1 MPAATIL
8 GLSPYLWI
16 MIIFLVLLVVVMVL
30 GDFGGADHDVG
41 VGGDASLGLSPLS
54 LPVVAMF
61 GTTFGGIGALLD
73 TLALPTVAVVGIAVL
88 FAVALAGGMYFAMVR
103 VFVRGQVSSD
113 VVPVEL
119 IGQEASVMISISP
132 DQSGQVLVITAARG
146 RTLLS
151 AVSSEE
157 IKTDETVVIE
167 GVVGN
172 TVRVR
177 KVKVS

>member
-1 MPAATIL
+1 MPAATVL

-16 MIIFLVLLVVVMVL
+16 MIIFLVLLVVVLVV
-30 GDFGGADHDVG
+30 GDFGGADHDVD
-41 VGGDASLGLSPLS
+41 VGGDISGLSPLS

-88 FAVALAGGMYFAMVR
+88 FAAALAGGMYFAMVR

>member
-1 MPAATIL
+1 MPAATVL

-16 MIIFLVLLVVVMVL
+16 MIIFLVLLVVVLVV
-30 GDFGGADHDVG
+30 GDFGGADHDVD
-41 VGGDASLGLSPLS
+41 VGGDISGLSPLS

-73 TLALPTVAVVGIAVL
+73 TLDLPTVAVVGVAVL
-88 FAVALAGGMYFAMVR
+88 FAAALAGGMYFAMVR
-103 VFVRGQVSSD
+103 LFVKGQVSSD
-113 VVPVEL
+113 VVPAEL
-119 IGQEASVMISISP
+119 VGQEANVLIPISP
-132 DQSGQVLVITAARG
+132 GQSGQVLVITAARG

-157 IKTDETVVIE
+157 IKTDEAVVIE
-167 GVVGN
+167 GVVGDA
-172 TVRVR
+172 VRVR